1 MKIIV
6 SNYKIGFN
14 PLFYAPFITIW
25 RLIFIFL
32 FLSGVETIIYLK
44 FNTEQLI
51 KFEKIRL
58 FFNFFTLGCIVWT
71 LSPLLKIEYIGD
83 EKNGN
88 ENKKN

>member
-6 SNYKIGFN
+6 GNYKIGFN

-32 FLSGVETIIYLK
+32 FLFAVETIIYPK

-51 KFEKIRL
+51 KFEI
-58 FFNFFTLGCIVWT
+58 FTLACIVWT

-88 ENKKN
+88 ENRKN

>member
-1 MKIIV
+1 MKIIIG
-6 SNYKIGFN
+6 NYKIGFN

-32 FLSGVETIIYLK
+32 FLFAVETIIYPK

-51 KFEKIRL
+51 KFEI
-58 FFNFFTLGCIVWT
+58 FTLACIVWT

-88 ENKKN
+88 ENRKN

>member
-6 SNYKIGFN
+6 GNYKIGFN

-32 FLSGVETIIYLK
+32 FLFGVETIIYLK

-51 KFEKIRL
+51 KFEI
-58 FFNFFTLGCIVWT
+58 FTLACIVWT

-88 ENKKN
+88 ENRKN

>member
-6 SNYKIGFN
+6 GNYKIGFN

-32 FLSGVETIIYLK
+32 FLFAVETIIYPK

-51 KFEKIRL
+51 KFEI
-58 FFNFFTLGCIVWT
+58 FTFACIIWT
-71 LSPLLKIEYIGD
+71 LSPLLKIKYIGD

-88 ENKKN
+88 ENRKN